1 MLARSSALVTLTA
14 LSHLPFDYTHKYG
27 EECREKRSRARRR
40 TKITRKKKR
49 KERSPSSTQKKK
61 KKKHVKGERMV
72 TRTLSH
78 THA

>member
-14 LSHLPFDYTHKYG
+14 LSRLPFDYTHKYG

-40 TKITRKKKR
+40 TKITRKKKG
-49 KERSPSSTQKKK
+49 KKGHQAALKKK